1 MILHVAVLDK
11 FIPPFIKLINEEYG
25 EEAHQFWFTGS
36 IEKYPVE
43 VSESVYVCSKG
54 FWAKLRAYAKLI
66 LQCHSAHKIILHG
79 LFDIRVVLILALC
92 PWVLPKCY
100 WVIWGGDLYQYARAN
115 NAWRSRTKEVIR
127 RFVIQRIGHLVTYIN
142 GDVDLA
148 RKWYGAKGVHHECL
162 MYLSNVVNPAIMTVP
177 AKNTEK
183 NDLYILLGNS
193 ADPSNNHI
201 EALDLLLPYKDQGI
215 KIFAPLSY
223 GNQAY
228 AEQVISQGRKWFGEK
243 FVPLTDF
250 MVFDQYLEFL
260 KSVDVAIFNHR
271 RQQAMGNTI
280 TLLGLGKTVFM
291 RSDVSHW
298 RFLDGLGITLN
309 DVAGLT
315 LQPMD
320 SEAAK
325 ENSRIV
331 QSYFSR
337 ETLTNQLSGIF
348 EE

>member
-11 FIPPFIKLINEEYG
+11 FIPPFIKLINEGFG

-66 LQCHSAHKIILHG
+66 LQCHSARKIILHG

-127 RFVIQRIGHLVTYIN
+127 RFVIQRIGHLITYIN

-162 MYLSNVVNPAIMTVP
+162 MYLSNVVERTIISTGSKKTDRNS
-177 AKNTEK
+177 
-183 NDLYILLGNS
+183 LRILLGNS

-201 EALDLLLPYKDQGI
+201 QALEFLVPYKDQDI
-215 KIFAPLSY
+215 KIFVPLSY
-223 GNQAY
+223 GDQGHAKK
-228 AEQVISQGRKWFGEK
+228 VISQGREWFGEK

-250 MVFDQYLEFL
+250 IAFDQYLEFL
-260 KSVDVAIFNHR
+260 KSLDLAIFNHQ

-280 TLLGLGKTVFM
+280 TLLGMGKTVFM
-291 RSDVSHW
+291 QSDVNHW
-298 RFLDGLGITLN
+298 RFLSGLGITLN

-315 LQPMD
+315 LRQID
-320 SEAAK
+320 SEAAQ

-337 ETLTNQLSGIF
+337 ETLMNQLTDIF
-348 EE
+348 EG